1 MRWGGTGSPI
11 QVRGVQM
18 DGCRQSTIKSLAW
31 GGLSSRSLLAADLD
45 QGGVLG
51 RSRGRDE
58 GNLGE
63 FPRLNAPLLSILL
76 LTRIAQNGKRPEMR
90 WRIG

>member
-1 MRWGGTGSPI
+1 MRHDALQYNAMRWGGTGSPI

-51 RSRGRDE
+51 GRE
-58 GNLGE
+58 GE
-63 FPRLNAPLLSILL
+63 
-76 LTRIAQNGKRPEMR
+76 TREISVNFHVLMR
-90 WRIG
+90 RY